1 VGQIER
7 LNITLPADMAG
18 VVKDAVDQGDYDSAS
33 EVILEALQDWKLKRE
48 SLLQRLTE
56 LKAEMENGM
65 ADVKAG
71 KVSKFN
77 LEEIAAL
84 GKKLH
89 SGRRQVQKL
98 PDLKK
103 A

>member
-1 VGQIER
+1 
-7 LNITLPADMAG
+7 
-18 VVKDAVDQGDYDSAS
+18 
-33 EVILEALQDWKLKRE
+33 
-48 SLLQRLTE
+48 
-56 LKAEMENGM
+56 MENGM

-98 PDLKK
+98 ADLKK